1 MIPKALG
8 GVFPALQGAQRDR
21 EVHEVACMLQIDK
34 DVVLEA
40 FKRYNNN
47 KDLVVN
53 YLLQSF
59 HGQESKDNL
68 SK

>member
-1 MIPKALG
+1 MIPA
-8 GVFPALQGAQRDR
+8 QYSAQRER
-21 EVHEVACMLQIDK
+21 EAQDVANMLQINK

-47 KDLVVN
+47 KDLAVN

-59 HGQESKDNL
+59 HGQEAKDNL